1 MTARTRLLILSL
13 ALLGLVFS
21 AWAGLVHY
29 RLLTQPNYISP
40 CDINAT
46 FNCSELYLSQ
56 YGSVGGVSVALLGG
70 LFFLVVGAIA
80 GFSKTTPDKS
90 QHAATSYVFV
100 LSTIGLAVVLYLGWA
115 SYFVLHKLCAL
126 CLGTYGAVIGLFIVS
141 GIGSPYPVTR
151 LPRRLASDV
160 SGVVSQPARLF
171 ASLALVVVAVSMI
184 GCFPREG
191 TTPATG
197 AGAATSSPASGAAG
211 GSARADFETA
221 WAAQQRTDLGIP
233 ADGAKVIVVKF
244 NDYQCP
250 SCKSA
255 HYAYKAVLD
264 KYAQEMPGV
273 VKYVVKDY
281 PLHPR
286 CNFSP
291 GMGPIH
297 PAACEASAAVR
308 MAAERGKEKENE
320 MIEWVFTNQSTLT
333 AQSVEGA
340 ARTILGVTDFS
351 AQYARVLP
359 DIKRDVADGIS
370 VQVDV
375 TPTYYVNGV
384 KAMTPTKA
392 WLAPEYFDWA
402 IQYEIKKAG
411 GQ

>member
-13 ALLGLVFS
+13 ALVGLGFS
-21 AWAGLVHY
+21 VWASFVHY

-56 YGSVGGVSVALLGG
+56 YGSIGGVSVALLGG

-80 GFSKTTPDKS
+80 GFSKTTADKN

-100 LSTIGLAVVLYLGWA
+100 LSTIGLAMVLYLAWA
-115 SYFVLHKLCAL
+115 SYFVLHKWCPL
-126 CLGTYGAVIGLFIVS
+126 CLGTYAAVIGLFIVS
-141 GIGSPYPVTR
+141 GIGSPFPVTR
-151 LPRRLASDV
+151 LPRRLASDL

-197 AGAATSSPASGAAG
+197 TSPATPASGSTG
-211 GSARADFETA
+211 GSARADFEAA
-221 WAAQQRTDLGIP
+221 WAAQPRTDLGIP
-233 ADGAKVIVVKF
+233 ANGANVIVVKF

-264 KYAQEMPGV
+264 KYAQQMPGV
-273 VKYVVKDY
+273 VKYLVKDY
-281 PLHPR
+281 PLHTR
-286 CNFSP
+286 CNFAP

-308 MAAERGKEKENE
+308 IAAERGKENE
-320 MIEWVFTNQSTLT
+320 MVDWVFTNQATLT
-333 AQSVEGA
+333 PQSVEGA
-340 ARTILGVTDFS
+340 ARTLLGVTDFP

-370 VQVDV
+370 VHVDV
-375 TPTYYVNGV
+375 TPTYFVNGV
-384 KAMTPTKA
+384 RAMTPTKA
-392 WLAPEYFDWA
+392 FLAPEYLDWA
-402 IQYEIKKAG
+402 IQYEIKKAEG
-411 GQ
+411 K